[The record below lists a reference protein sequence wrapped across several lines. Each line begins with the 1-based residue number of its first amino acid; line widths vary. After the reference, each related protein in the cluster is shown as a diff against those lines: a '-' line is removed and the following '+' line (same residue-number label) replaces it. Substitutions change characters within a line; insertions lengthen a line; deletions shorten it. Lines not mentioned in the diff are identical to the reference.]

1 MTYDGIDGSDGPGGS
16 DSSGGSD
23 GIEWRLAEV
32 AAGRADRDAVDR
44 WAGRMLLDDERRWD
58 ETSLWALN
66 LLYGIDLR
74 HGPGEPYPYLH
85 DEEQVG
91 EWLAEYRR
99 RRAQG

>member
-1 MTYDGIDGSDGPGGS
+1 MTDDRTDGTDGTDGV
-16 DSSGGSD
+16 D

-44 WAGRMLLDDERRWD
+44 WAGRLLLDDERDRD

-74 HGPGEPYPYLH
+74 HGPGEPHPYLH

-99 RRAQG
+99 RRRAGE